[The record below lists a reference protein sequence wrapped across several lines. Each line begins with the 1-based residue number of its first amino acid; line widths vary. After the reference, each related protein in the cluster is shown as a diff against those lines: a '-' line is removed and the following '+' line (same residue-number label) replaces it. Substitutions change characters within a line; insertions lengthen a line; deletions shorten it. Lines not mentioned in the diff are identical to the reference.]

1 MYILYTWRHIFFS
14 IEVKLILPTYEISTV
29 SSQRYNQHSR
39 KIVIAES
46 TSLYRNVQEYGFPFQ
61 FTCNNDLRVYYN
73 GYFLKQI
80 VMYSNEY
87 NQQLN
92 GLQIYYNVDVMDCAK
107 LTRDFKN
114 ITSNDIQSIID
125 QLLPLCI
132 SQNNKG
138 ELNKQSIIFN
148 VSCMEE

>member
-1 MYILYTWRHIFFS
+1 MPI
-14 IEVKLILPTYEISTV
+14 YEINNLSA
-29 SSQRYNQHSR
+29 QRFNQHTR
-39 KIVIAES
+39 KISIAES
-46 TSLYRNVQEYGFPFQ
+46 TNLYRNIQEYGFPFQ
-61 FTCNNDLRVYYN
+61 FTCNNDLRVYYT

-92 GLQIYYNVDVMDCAK
+92 GLQIYYNVDILDCAK
-107 LTRDFKN
+107 LTRDFKH

-132 SQNNKG
+132 AQNNKG
-138 ELNKQSIIFN
+138 ELNKESIVFN
-148 VSCMEE
+148 VSCMEQ